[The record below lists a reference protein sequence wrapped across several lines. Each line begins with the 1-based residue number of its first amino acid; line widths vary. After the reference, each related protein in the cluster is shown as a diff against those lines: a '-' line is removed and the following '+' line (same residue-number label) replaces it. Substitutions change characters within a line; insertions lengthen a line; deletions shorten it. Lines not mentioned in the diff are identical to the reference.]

1 MSEWIENPVLRG
13 FHPDPSILRVGGDFY
28 IASSTF
34 EWFPGVRLHHS
45 RDLVHW
51 QPIGY
56 ALDRAS
62 QLDLRGN
69 PRSGG
74 VWAPCLSYAQGR
86 FYLVYTNVR
95 AWGHG
100 FMDSHNYL
108 VTADRI
114 EGPWSDPVYLTS
126 SGFDASLFH
135 DHDGR
140 KWLTSIVWD
149 HRPGANRFA
158 GILLQEYSVSEG
170 RLLGE
175 PRVIYE
181 GTKRGLT
188 EGPHLYRRGDYYYL
202 MVAEGGTS
210 WEHAAVVARANR
222 IDGPYETDP
231 REPLL
236 GAEHDPGLALQKTG
250 HASLV
255 DTPSGEW
262 FIAHLCGRPVGPE
275 RRCILGRETALQR
288 VRWTAD
294 GWLRL
299 DHESAS
305 GHDPT
310 VRLPAPRLPAHPF
323 EGAATRDD
331 FDEPVLSRHWQTL
344 RDAANDS
351 WLSLTARPSHLRLI
365 GRESLQS
372 LHQQSLV
379 ARRVQSLD
387 CRVETSVEVSPISF
401 QQMAGLVCFYDDQN
415 FYYAFVSHDAKLGR
429 CLGLLRSL
437 NGSLQQAAP
446 VVALAPGKVL
456 LAAELRGSELRFSYA
471 SDGTKL
477 QPLGSVED
485 ATTLSDEHTTMGI
498 GFTGTFVGVCAQDLT
513 GRRLAADFDY
523 FDYSER

>member
-13 FHPDPSILRVGGDFY
+13 FHPDPSILRVGEDFY

-34 EWFPGVRLHHS
+34 EWFPGVRVHHS

-51 QPIGY
+51 QAIGY
-56 ALDRAS
+56 VLDRAS
-62 QLDLRGN
+62 QLELRGN

-74 VWAPCLSYAQGR
+74 VWAPCLSYSQGR

-135 DHDGR
+135 DQDGR
-140 KWLTSIVWD
+140 KWLTSMLWD

-158 GILLQEYSVSEG
+158 GILLQEYSEAEA
-170 RLLGE
+170 RLVGE
-175 PRVIYE
+175 PQLIYE

-188 EGPHLYRRGDYYYL
+188 EGPHLYRHGDYYYL

-210 WEHAAVVARANR
+210 WEHAVVIARARR

-231 REPLL
+231 LQPLL
-236 GAEHDPGLALQKTG
+236 SALDDPGLVLQKAG

-255 DTPSGEW
+255 DTASGEW

-288 VRWTAD
+288 VHWTAE

-299 DHESAS
+299 DKEGGS
-305 GHDPT
+305 GHH
-310 VRLPAPRLPAHPF
+310 PAARVAPPRLPPHPF
-323 EGAATRDD
+323 ERSAARDD
-331 FDEPVLSRHWQTL
+331 FDEPRLGRHWQTL
-344 RDAANDS
+344 RDAASDA
-351 WLSLTARPSHLRLI
+351 WLSLSARPSHLRLI

-387 CRVETSVEVSPISF
+387 CRVETSVEFSPASF
-401 QQMAGLVCFYDDQN
+401 QQMAGLVFFYDDQN
-415 FYYAFVSHDAKLGR
+415 FYYAFVSHDATLGR
-429 CLGLLRSL
+429 CLGLLKSL

-446 VVALAPGKVL
+446 VVALAPGKVV
-456 LAAELRGSELRFSYA
+456 LAAELRGAELRFSYA
-471 SDGTKL
+471 SDGDGL
-477 QPLGSVED
+477 RPLGNVED

-513 GRRLAADFDY
+513 GRQLAADFDY
-523 FDYSER
+523 FDYVER

>member
-1 MSEWIENPVLRG
+1 MSDWIENPVLPG
-13 FHPDPSILRVGGDFY
+13 FHPDPSILRVGADFY

-74 VWAPCLSYAQGR
+74 VWAPCLSYSQGR

-100 FMDSHNYL
+100 FMDSHNYV
-108 VTADRI
+108 VTAERI

-140 KWLTSIVWD
+140 KWLTSMLWD

-158 GILLQEYSVSEG
+158 GILLQEYSEAEQ
-170 RLLGE
+170 RLIGE
-175 PRVIYE
+175 PRLIYE
-181 GTKRGLT
+181 GTPIGCT
-188 EGPHLYRRGDYYYL
+188 EGPHLYRQGDYYYL

-210 WEHAAVVARANR
+210 WEHAVTVARAKR
-222 IDGPYETDP
+222 IEGPYETDP
-231 REPLL
+231 RAPML
-236 GAEHDPGLALQKTG
+236 GSLHDPGLALQKAG

-262 FIAHLCGRPVGPE
+262 FIAHLCGRPVGPG

-288 VRWTAD
+288 VTWTAD

-299 DHESAS
+299 ENDSAS
-305 GHDPT
+305 GHDPA
-310 VRLPAPRLPAHPF
+310 VRVPAPRLPAHPF
-323 EGAATRDD
+323 ERPATRDG
-331 FDEPVLSRHWQTL
+331 FDAPVLGPHWQTL
-344 RDAANDS
+344 RDAADDS
-351 WLSLTARPSHLRLI
+351 WLSLAARPSHLRLR

-372 LHQQSLV
+372 LHHQSLV

-387 CRVETSVEVSPISF
+387 CRAETSLEFSPTSF
-401 QQMAGLVCFYDDQN
+401 QQMAGLICCYDDQN

-446 VVALAPGKVL
+446 VVALAPGRVV

-471 SDGTKL
+471 SDGAPL
-477 QPLGSVED
+477 QPLGGVED

-498 GFTGTFVGVCAQDLT
+498 GFTGAFVGMCAQDLT

-523 FDYSER
+523 FDYAER